1 MSDAPGDS
9 SHVAVYAGQRIA
21 LLTQHGK
28 ERVIAA
34 ALEPALGCH
43 VTRVAGYDTDLL
55 GTFTRDIPR
64 AGTQIE
70 AARKK
75 ARLGMELA
83 RLPLGLASEGSFGPH
98 PMLGMFPW
106 NVEFLIFIDDE
117 RGLEI
122 VGVAQGKIGR
132 ASCRER
138 V

>member
-1 MSDAPGDS
+1 MTAAPLR
-9 SHVAVYAGQRIA
+9 YAGQRVA

-28 ERVIAA
+28 ERGLAPVLAA
-34 ALEPALGCH
+34 ALGCR
-43 VTRVAGYDTDLL
+43 VERVAGYDTDLL
-55 GTFTRDIPR
+55 GTFARDIPR

-75 ARLGMELA
+75 ARLGMQLA
-83 RLPLGLASEGSFGPH
+83 GLPLGLASEGSFGPD

-106 NVEFLIFIDDE
+106 NVEFLIFIDE
-117 RGLEI
+117 
-122 VGVAQGKIGR
+122 IGR